1 MSEFTVTN
9 TRLRE
14 AVWEGLVTRTGKGSL
29 PPELH
34 VTHLGKPIENV
45 ALKTGKSEVEWTLRI
60 PIPPHVIA
68 DGVQT
73 ILVTDARSNA
83 LLFRIALI
91 CGEPLDEDLRA
102 EIDLLRAELDM
113 LKRAFRK
120 HCVET
125 T

>member
-1 MSEFTVTN
+1 MTEFTVTN

-14 AVWEGLVTRTGKGSL
+14 ALWEGLVTRTGKGTL
-29 PPELH
+29 PPELT
-34 VTHLGKPIENV
+34 VTHLGRQIDDV
-45 ALKTGKSEVEWTLRI
+45 ALKTGESDGEWVLHV
-60 PIPPHVIA
+60 PIPPEVIA

-73 ILVTDARSNA
+73 ILIADARSDET
-83 LLFRIALI
+83 LFRIALI
-91 CGEPLDEDLRA
+91 VGEPLDEDLRA

-125 T
+125 A